1 MYMNN
6 KRQIIINSTIIIIT
20 SIIAIL
26 IPLSIKNVINFIL
39 CLVIYILYGFLGII
53 INNKFKKEKIEKNI
67 LNIPVY
73 YYYYIYLIIIYVLVI
88 ANKIVN
94 INSNI
99 LIIIFLILTLIL
111 FYIFYTLHIGISKIN
126 KIEDTIKEK
135 SKKNLEWSSA
145 IELLIN
151 DDNYSS
157 SKKDLEKIYDLIK
170 FSDPIAND
178 LTKEVDDEISKLI
191 NSLNDKMDKNKIK
204 LIEKNLIKRKQ
215 LIRDYK

>member
-1 MYMNN
+1 MNN

-20 SIIAIL
+20 SLIAIL
-26 IPLSIKNVINFIL
+26 LPLSIKNVTNFIL
-39 CLVIYILYGFLGII
+39 CLVIYVMYGFLGIL
-53 INNKFKKEKIEKNI
+53 INNKFRKSTIEKNV

-88 ANKIVN
+88 ANKIIS
-94 INSNI
+94 INSSI
-99 LIIIFLILTLIL
+99 LIIMFLILSLAL
-111 FYIFYTLHIGISKIN
+111 FYIFYSLHIGISKVC
-126 KIEDTIKEK
+126 KKEDDIKEK
-135 SKKNLEWSSA
+135 SKKNLEWASS

-191 NSLNDKMDKNKIK
+191 NSLNDKVDKNKIK

>member
-99 LIIIFLILTLIL
+99 LILIFLILTLIL

-178 LTKEVDDEISKLI
+178 LTKEIDNEISKLI